1 MQGEAVMRIKQHDR
15 SHIVVLSDGSEWR
28 IWPGD
33 TPQTLQWRSTTEL
46 DVVPIEHAVC
56 SHALVTRADGLQVRV
71 ISADV
76 NWSARAVRR
85 SLAGG

>member
-1 MQGEAVMRIKQHDR
+1 MQREAVMRIKQHDR
-15 SHIVVLSDGSEWR
+15 SHLVVLSDGSEWR

-33 TPQTLQWRSTTEL
+33 TPQTLQWRPTTEL

-56 SHALVTRADGLQVRV
+56 SHALVTRSDGLQVRV

-76 NWSARAVRR
+76 NWSAREVRR